1 MDEAESVI
9 TSSALGT
16 DLGIRHAFFTRRG
29 GVSEGLFGSLNCGFG
44 SGDEPQRVAANRE
57 IAMARLGQTADRLVT
72 VRQIHS
78 ARVVVVERPWRREES
93 PTADGLVTAV
103 PGIALGVLAA
113 DCAPILFYD
122 PVARVIGAAHGGWRG
137 ALGGVVD
144 ATIAWMTEL
153 GAERPHVRAAIGPCI
168 ARRSYEVGPEFPQ
181 TFVTED
187 PANIRFFAPAPGLGR
202 FLFDLGGYIAHR
214 LARAGI
220 TTIEVA
226 PHDTV
231 AEEERFFSYRRAR
244 LRGERCYGL
253 GLSAIV
259 IEE

>member
-1 MDEAESVI
+1 MDEAEPVV
-9 TSSALGT
+9 TSGALGA

-44 SGDEPQRVAANRE
+44 SGDSPERVARNRE
-57 IAMARLGQTADRLVT
+57 IAMDHIGLPDDRLVT

-78 ARVVVVERPWRREES
+78 ARVVAVEQPWRREES
-93 PTADGLVTAV
+93 PCADGLVTAV

-113 DCAPILFYD
+113 DCAPILLHD

-144 ATIAWMTEL
+144 ATLARMAEL
-153 GAERPHVRAAIGPCI
+153 GATRRRIGAAIGPCI
-168 ARRSYEVGPEFPQ
+168 AQRSYEVGPEFPQ
-181 TFVTED
+181 PFVAED
-187 PANIRFFAPAPGLGR
+187 TGNIRFFAPAPSLGR

-220 TTIEVA
+220 TSVEVA
-226 PHDTV
+226 SHDTV

-244 LRGERCYGL
+244 LRGERSYGR

-259 IEE
+259 LEE